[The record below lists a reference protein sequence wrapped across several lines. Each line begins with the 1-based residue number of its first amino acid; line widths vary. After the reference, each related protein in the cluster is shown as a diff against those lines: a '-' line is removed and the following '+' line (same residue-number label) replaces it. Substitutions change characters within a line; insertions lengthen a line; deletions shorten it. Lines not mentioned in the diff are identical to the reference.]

1 MNRKKKKKGRNKKWK
16 KFKDKQTSDG
26 KKLES

>member
-1 MNRKKKKKGRNKKWK
+1 MNRKKKKGRNKKWK